1 MATLQ
6 ESEETFYK
14 TIIAHIDRTLTKPIS
29 ILTHYTDQTTKQ
41 IVKTALF
48 VYTEGL
54 FADIIGDLSKSLDE
68 QYINDLETIRKKLRA
83 KIPLSKDSLLK

>member
-6 ESEETFYK
+6 DSEETFYK
-14 TIIAHIDRTLTKPIS
+14 AIVFNIDKTLKEPIK
-29 ILTHYTDQTTKQ
+29 ILTHYTPQTTEQ

-48 VYTEGL
+48 VYVEGQL
-54 FADIIGDLSKSLDE
+54 ADIIGDLAKSLNE
-68 QYINDLETIRKKLRA
+68 QHINHIEKLRLILRS